1 MAGTRRFQGQGLD
14 RVVKRLL
21 ALPALVLVSATLT
34 ACGSDDS
41 DSPQA
46 TDPATMTTGNSGTT
60 GRYGSAE
67 GKEMTPDKKA
77 PQSAGDKREKAPDD
91 VISDRPGSAAKPIS
105 P

>member
-1 MAGTRRFQGQGLD
+1 M
-14 RVVKRLL
+14 KRLL
-21 ALPALVLVSATLT
+21 VLPAVVLVSATLV

-46 TDPATMTTGNSGTT
+46 TDPATLTTGDSGTT
-60 GRYGSAE
+60 GRYGS
-67 GKEMTPDKKA
+67 GDGNEMTPDEKA
-77 PQSAGDKREKAPDD
+77 PQSARDKREKAPDD